1 MRKPTIRRLFAYL
14 IDVVIVALIASALAS
29 TKYLN
34 PYIKEYTKAD
44 IKYQEF
50 VNEAAKD
57 TKKAQELLN
66 GEELKDLTYDM
77 SKSGV
82 FVSIYTVVIS
92 LLYFVCFQYYTKG
105 KTLGKLVTK
114 IEVVSNNKGKLRFI
128 QLLKRSMIINS
139 LITSSILV
147 ILILVLS
154 KNNYM
159 NYSRYV
165 QLLDYSLILLSI
177 GFVLYREDG
186 RGLHDLFGG
195 TRVIMSEEK
204 EYFLKHDN
212 VKEALIVEDETIKE
226 DSSEDNKQ
234 VKKTTKKNTN
244 KKSVK
249 KGK

>member
-1 MRKPTIRRLFAYL
+1 
-14 IDVVIVALIASALAS
+14 
-29 TKYLN
+29 
-34 PYIKEYTKAD
+34 
-44 IKYQEF
+44 
-50 VNEAAKD
+50 
-57 TKKAQELLN
+57 
-66 GEELKDLTYDM
+66 
-77 SKSGV
+77 
-82 FVSIYTVVIS
+82 
-92 LLYFVCFQYYTKG
+92 
-105 KTLGKLVTK
+105 
-114 IEVVSNNKGKLRFI
+114 
-128 QLLKRSMIINS
+128 MIINS

-226 DSSEDNKQ
+226 DSSEDDKQ

-244 KKSVK
+244 KKTVK